1 MVLFCHL
8 RSFQGYCAYTIQQ
21 WYREWMVIRKRRK
34 AAKEKQDALLAKR
47 KARLEKQGPLT
58 DIEAAT
64 IIQQYWRRHIV

>member
-1 MVLFCHL
+1 
-8 RSFQGYCAYTIQQ
+8 
-21 WYREWMVIRKRRK
+21 MVIRKRRK